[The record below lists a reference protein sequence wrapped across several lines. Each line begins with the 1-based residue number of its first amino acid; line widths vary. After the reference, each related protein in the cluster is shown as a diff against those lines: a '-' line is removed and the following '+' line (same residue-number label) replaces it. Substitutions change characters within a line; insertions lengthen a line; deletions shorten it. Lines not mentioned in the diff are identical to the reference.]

1 MSFYPYLNFDGTAKE
16 AFTRYQ
22 EIFGG
27 ELIVLGMD
35 AVPGGDPVPEG
46 FEGRTIHAALKLDGG
61 GLLMA
66 SDTAPGQAP
75 APQGLYV
82 NYMAADADTA
92 RTVFDALVEGG
103 SVEQPMEET
112 FFSPAFG
119 VGTDRWGT
127 PWMISVVTEP
137 PAA

>member
-16 AFTRYQ
+16 AFTRYA

-35 AVPGGDPVPEG
+35 VVPGGDPVPEG
-46 FEGRTIHAALKLDGG
+46 FEGRTIHAALKLEDG

-66 SDTAPGQAP
+66 SDTAPGEAP
-75 APQGLYV
+75 TPQGIYV
-82 NYMAADADTA
+82 NYAAADPEAA
-92 RTVFDALVEGG
+92 RKAFDALAEGG
-103 SVEQPMEET
+103 SIEQPMQET

-119 VGTDRWGT
+119 VCTDRWGT
-127 PWMISVVTEP
+127 PWMVSAPGEDG
-137 PAA
+137 